1 MICVVSVLNKRVSI
15 PVDTSSSVLFF
26 FLHGLMF
33 LASHSSSIRAKEVL
47 SDPVTTRSDNK
58 GAEKVSAVKF
68 DFLQ

>member
-1 MICVVSVLNKRVSI
+1 
-15 PVDTSSSVLFF
+15 
-26 FLHGLMF
+26 MF